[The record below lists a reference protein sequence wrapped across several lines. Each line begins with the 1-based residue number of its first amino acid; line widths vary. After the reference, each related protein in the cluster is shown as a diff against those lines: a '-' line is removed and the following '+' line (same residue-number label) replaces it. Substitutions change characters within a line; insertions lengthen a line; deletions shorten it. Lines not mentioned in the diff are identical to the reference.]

1 MAEQENKKEL
11 RPLTETEQEFI
22 CKMIERLPPFIA
34 RREVRWLTGGVLR
47 RQTLSNAD
55 AAGVGPEESY
65 KVGTMVVYP
74 TESLF
79 QWMARKYGI
88 HILQRMTVHHPM
100 HD

>member
-1 MAEQENKKEL
+1 MAEQAEKAEL
-11 RPLTETEQEFI
+11 RSLTETEEEFI
-22 CKMIERLPPFIA
+22 NKMIERLPPFIA
-34 RREVRWLTGGVLR
+34 RREVRWITGGLLR

-79 QWMARKYGI
+79 RWMALKYGI
-88 HILQRMTVHHPM
+88 SVLQRMTVHHPM